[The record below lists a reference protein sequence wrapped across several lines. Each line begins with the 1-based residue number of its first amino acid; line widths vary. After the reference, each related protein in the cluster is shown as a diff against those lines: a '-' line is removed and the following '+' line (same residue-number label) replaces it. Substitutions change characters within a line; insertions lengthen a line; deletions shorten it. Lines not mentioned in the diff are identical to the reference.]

1 VIATMLK
8 RWGVVGALVFATLL
22 SAASAQ
28 ILVPTVRPTAE
39 APAPAYP
46 NDILPLDGNFEWAI
60 PTSRPLTSGTGS
72 PYAGGEL
79 KYDLTNA
86 ATTAQSNNDNVPR
99 TPGGTPGLATYTSD
113 WLKVARYPGDASYSV
128 RCRSPI
134 WGSPSSPGGTG
145 SDHTRS
151 EARQLFYGATNSGA
165 SKGDFKIANQLRA
178 TLLVRPTR
186 FPDVDNAGSPTAKN
200 NLTLLQLHPISDA
213 ASNTT
218 FVILALRKDGTL
230 EATMRNAD
238 GTDAVPTALQKNL
251 LTNFDLGDL
260 LWVEMTTRAD
270 RIEWRAENRT
280 KAPGTIVSLTQTV
293 PATNT
298 SGGLSQRDRF
308 QYFKFGCYHGTEVVN
323 STDAALA
330 VGGVLS
336 PTAYTDYIEQFIY
349 SVSWS
354 WVP

>member
-1 VIATMLK
+1 MIATVLK
-8 RWGVVGALVFATLL
+8 RWGIASALICATLL
-22 SAASAQ
+22 PVASAQ
-28 ILVPTVRPTAE
+28 ILVPTVRQTAE

-99 TPGGTPGLATYTSD
+99 TPGGTPSLATYTSD
-113 WLKVARYPGDASYSV
+113 WLKVDRYPGDAAYSV
-128 RCRSPI
+128 RCRAPI

-151 EARQLFYGATNSGA
+151 EARQLFYGPTNSGA
-165 SKGDFKIANQLRA
+165 SKGDFKIADRLR
-178 TLLVRPTR
+178 TILLVRPTR
-186 FPDVDNAGSPTAKN
+186 FPNVDNAGSPTDRN

-213 ASNTT
+213 ASHTT
-218 FVILALRKDGTL
+218 FVILALRKDKVL

-238 GTDAVPTALQKNL
+238 GTDAVPGALKIL
-251 LTNFDLGDL
+251 LTNFDLGDV
-260 LWVEMTTRAD
+260 LWVEMTTYSD

-280 KAPGTIVSLTQTV
+280 KTPGTIVSLTQTV
-293 PATNT
+293 PTTNT

-308 QYFKFGCYHGTEVVN
+308 QYFKFGCYHGTEVAN
-323 STDAALA
+323 STDAAAA
-330 VGGVLS
+330 VSGVLS
-336 PTAYTDYIEQFIY
+336 PTAYSDYIEQFIY